1 MEGGGSASLGAEREG
16 ALAGP
21 SGLLHPFQGPFVFAV
36 CEQFNSASS
45 LNL

>member
-21 SGLLHPFQGPFVFAV
+21 SGLLHPFQGPSFLLCAS
-36 CEQFNSASS
+36 NSI
-45 LNL
+45 LHLV